1 MANPLQPV
9 GKSIVGVTD
18 TGGLAYS
25 DGTTSD
31 SGVATTQN
39 IGDTA
44 LPQLGA
50 LRAALA
56 PDPNRTYSDLL
67 PVSQDTGATFPHGLH
82 PAIPNALRSLLTGGI
97 DLLEGPATG
106 QVTPQATNTLLAS
119 AAPDLIATPEEG
131 VLKTFGGINSKGAD
145 LGKLETAKQLEQ
157 NGELPETTW
166 AQTGWEKNPVDGK
179 WRYEIDDSRLQ
190 PTSNFIDAVQKFQNS
205 PFQGKLGDLVQHDEL
220 FKAYPDMK
228 NANLTVAPAG
238 TIYPA
243 GMMGGYG
250 KAGNGHGE
258 SFFLAGDQSPYQMKR
273 TLVHEMQHAI
283 QAREGF
289 EPGANSNTAKQS
301 LQKAGELQQMLGTNT
316 PGFVRSALYTYQN
329 APNDWSIYNGVS
341 GEVEARNAQNRV
353 GQDSQVLAATP
364 PSVSQEMHPYVQLPV
379 QKINQLYSQTK
390 GNN

>member
-50 LRAALA
+50 LRTALA
-56 PDPNRTYSDLL
+56 PDPNRTYSDIL
-67 PVSQDTGATFPHGLH
+67 PVSQDNGASFPNGLH

-106 QVTPQATNTLLAS
+106 QVTPQATNTLVSS
-119 AAPDLIATPEEG
+119 AVPDLIATPEEG

-145 LGKLETAKQLEQ
+145 LNKLETAKKMDDA
-157 NGELPETTW
+157 GELPETTW
-166 AQTGWEKNPVDGK
+166 AQTGWEKNRVDGK
-179 WRYEIDDSRLQ
+179 WRYEIDDSKLQ
-190 PTSNFIDAVQKFQNS
+190 PTGNFLDAVNKFQNS

-228 NANLTVAPAG
+228 DATLVVAPQG
-238 TIYPA
+238 TVYPA
-243 GMMGGYG
+243 GVMGGYG
-250 KAGNGHGE
+250 KASNGQGE
-258 SFFLAGDQSPYQMKR
+258 SFFLAGDQSPYMMKR

-289 EPGANSNTAKQS
+289 EPGANSNTAMQA
-301 LQKAGELQQMLGTNT
+301 LQKAGELKQILGTNT
-316 PGFVRSALYTYQN
+316 PGFVNRAVFRYQN
-329 APNDWSIYNGVS
+329 APDDWTVYNGVS

-353 GQDSQVLAATP
+353 GQDPQVLAATP
-364 PSVSQEMHPYVQLPV
+364 PSLSQDIYPQVQLPV
-379 QKINQLYSQTK
+379 QKIKELYSQTK

>member
-1 MANPLQPV
+1 
-9 GKSIVGVTD
+9 
-18 TGGLAYS
+18 
-25 DGTTSD
+25 
-31 SGVATTQN
+31 
-39 IGDTA
+39 
-44 LPQLGA
+44 
-50 LRAALA
+50 
-56 PDPNRTYSDLL
+56 
-67 PVSQDTGATFPHGLH
+67 
-82 PAIPNALRSLLTGGI
+82 
-97 DLLEGPATG
+97 
-106 QVTPQATNTLLAS
+106 
-119 AAPDLIATPEEG
+119 
-131 VLKTFGGINSKGAD
+131 

-250 KAGNGHGE
+250 KAGNGHEE

-329 APNDWSIYNGVS
+329 APNDWSIYNGVA